1 MSKPRKMYHPKFGH
15 VREVAE
21 RDVERWKAQG
31 WRMSAP
37 KGSKHTEAEPE
48 PEGRH
53 AVETPDEPAPAPQA
67 DEK

>member
-1 MSKPRKMYHPKFGH
+1 MTMSKPRKMYHPKFGN

-37 KGSKHTEAEPE
+37 KGTKHTEPE

-53 AVETPDEPAPAPQA
+53 AVETPDDPAPAPQA
-67 DEK
+67 DE